1 MSIVIIVVLL
11 IVVIVVVGVISI
23 SNNLKRLNTSVE
35 QAKADIEIYMVKRY
49 DVIMNSMNVVKEFI
63 KHEDEVFS
71 KLIQIRQGMNLE
83 ELGLQA
89 SIQEEAGRGLLALGE
104 AYPELKSQ
112 AVFVQ
117 LQTQL
122 EDQNEHYAAAKRAYN
137 SNVSRY
143 NQTVVVFPNSI
154 VASMQG
160 FKELPFFKDEYATVK
175 KEADIK
181 F

>member
-11 IVVIVVVGVISI
+11 IVVIVVVGFISI

-49 DVIMNSMNVVKEFI
+49 DVLMNSLNVVKEFV

-71 KLIQIRQGMNLE
+71 KLIEIRKGMNLE
-83 ELGLQA
+83 ELGKQA
-89 SIQEEAGRGLLALGE
+89 GIQEEAGRGLVALAE

-112 AVFVQ
+112 AVFVE

-122 EDQNEHYAAAKRAYN
+122 ADQNEHYAAAKRAYN
-137 SNVSRY
+137 SNVSRF
-143 NQTVVVFPNSI
+143 NQAVVVFPNSV
-154 VASMQG
+154 VANMQG
-160 FKELPFFKDEYATVK
+160 FKELPFFKDEDAAGK
-175 KEADIK
+175 QNADIK